1 LAKSKRRNRKAMKQT
16 PKEKAKVLYENYY
29 IIIQNIG
36 GELGQEILVSIL
48 AEQCALF
55 FASQM
60 QAEKW
65 LQKKYK
71 AYEYWQ
77 EVEVEIVN
85 YANFKL

>member
-1 LAKSKRRNRKAMKQT
+1 MKLT
-16 PKEKAKVLYENYY
+16 PKEKAKELFDHYY
-29 IIIQNIG
+29 ILITSVG
-36 GELGQEILVSIL
+36 GELANETLASIL

-71 AYEYWQ
+71 AYEYWH

-85 YANFKL
+85 YVNFKP

>member
-1 LAKSKRRNRKAMKQT
+1 MKQS
-16 PKEKAKVLYENYY
+16 PKIKAKELFNYHHKL
-29 IIIQNIG
+29 ITNVG
-36 GELGQEILVSIL
+36 GELAQEILASIL

-71 AYEYWQ
+71 AYEYWH
-77 EVEVEIVN
+77 EVEIEIVN

>member
-1 LAKSKRRNRKAMKQT
+1 MKLT

-36 GELGQEILVSIL
+36 GELGNEILVSIL
-48 AEQCALF
+48 AERCALF

-60 QAEKW
+60 QTEKYS
-65 LQKKYK
+65 QKKYK
-71 AYEYWQ
+71 AVEYWE
-77 EVEVEIVN
+77 EVELEIVN

>member
-1 LAKSKRRNRKAMKQT
+1 MKQT
-16 PKEKAKVLYENYY
+16 PKEKAKELFDHYH
-29 IIIQNIG
+29 ILITAIG
-36 GELGQEILVSIL
+36 GELGEEILASIL

-65 LQKKYK
+65 SQKKYK
-71 AYEYWQ
+71 AYEYWH

-85 YANFKL
+85 FSNFKL

>member
-1 LAKSKRRNRKAMKQT
+1 MSQT
-16 PKEKAKVLYENYY
+16 PKEKAKELFDHYY
-29 IIIQNIG
+29 ILITSVG
-36 GELGQEILVSIL
+36 GELANETLASIL

-85 YANFKL
+85 YVNFKP